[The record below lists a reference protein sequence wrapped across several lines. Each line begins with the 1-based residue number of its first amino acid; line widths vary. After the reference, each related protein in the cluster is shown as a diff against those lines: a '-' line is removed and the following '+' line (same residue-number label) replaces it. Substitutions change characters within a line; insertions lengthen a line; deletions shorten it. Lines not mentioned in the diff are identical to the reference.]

1 MFIVIRNMLIFLV
14 IMILS
19 NQNYFF
25 YQQTTKLIIEG
36 ESCIEGQICVIK
48 RTNYSFEMME
58 DVFHKYGATIV
69 RNTESIG
76 LSLIQVN
83 RGTNI
88 FEIIEALQNEPSVEF
103 VEPNYILRAS
113 FNPND
118 PHFSSGK
125 QWGLNNVGQI
135 PPGGTTDA
143 DIDAPEAWNIT
154 QGSSNIKIAILD
166 SGIPIMEV

>member
-25 YQQTTKLIIEG
+25 CQQTTKQIIEG

-125 QWGLNNVGQI
+125 LSKINISVYHKKPELNC
-135 PPGGTTDA
+135 TTECKSK
-143 DIDAPEAWNIT
+143 IIIT
-154 QGSSNIKIAILD
+154 INF
-166 SGIPIMEV
+166 